1 MTLYTD
7 AHYMSSSLAKL
18 TIGNIVIAVT
28 RCSKRF
34 PNSGTDKVERKTYS
48 VGRKAEMN

>member
-1 MTLYTD
+1 
-7 AHYMSSSLAKL
+7 MSISLGEL

-34 PNSGTDKVERKTYS
+34 PNSAIDKVERKTYS
-48 VGRKAEMN
+48 VGRKAEKN

>member
-1 MTLYTD
+1 
-7 AHYMSSSLAKL
+7 MSTSPAEL

-34 PNSGTDKVERKTYS
+34 SNSAIDLVERKTYS